1 MHYALCALFAQGKL
15 SVLQIASE
23 SDFLLT
29 LEVLLS
35 AAVINVT
42 IGLIPN
48 LYSLLKWVRFLYNS
62 QHLTIILFPLL
73 KKIDLKFHK
82 SRSDIISVS
91 FLPNK
96 SKKEKFNETRIFPQT
111 HVVYFFFSFFFGGW
125 FYLIDKIFL

>member
-15 SVLQIASE
+15 SVFQIASE

-48 LYSLLKWVRFLYNS
+48 LYSLFFEMGSLFIQFATFNNYFISFIKKNRSEIS
-62 QHLTIILFPLL
+62 QIAI
-73 KKIDLKFHK
+73 
-82 SRSDIISVS
+82 DIISVS

-111 HVVYFFFSFFFGGW
+111 HVVYFFFFFFFW
-125 FYLIDKIFL
+125 RLVLFD